1 MTLPKPITTAALVLH
16 ELHGPLVWETL
27 QIPSLA
33 PDEIAVDIHA
43 TGICHTDLMLMSGEL
58 PSPQPGVFGHEG
70 AGTIRQI
77 GTAITHVRP
86 GDHVLLS
93 FDFCTHCANCTAKHP
108 AYCAAFALLNTAGHR
123 ADNSSPLQTA
133 TGGAVYSKFFGQSCF
148 SRVAVVGG
156 RCAIPVSSGLDLR
169 VLAPLGCGMQTG
181 AGAVVNVLRLQRGQ
195 SVAVFGT
202 GAVGLAAVM
211 AAKIVGAEV
220 IVAVDVREERLRVAR
235 ELGATHTVNPAALQ
249 EGNGVVGAIQAVTGG
264 LGVQFAVECSG
275 VPAVV
280 PLMLAALRT
289 RGRAVSVGAAGVTE
303 EVRFNLFAHLMG
315 GKAYLGCIEGDVYP
329 PEFVPWLVE
338 RYAHGEFPVDKLVR
352 VYKVRDYEEAFAD
365 VREGKVIKAVLDWT
379 E

>member
-1 MTLPKPITTAALVLH
+1 MTLPEPITTAALVLH

-27 QIPSLA
+27 QIPTLA

-58 PSPQPGVFGHEG
+58 PTRQPGVFGHEG
-70 AGTIRQI
+70 AGNVRQT
-77 GTAITHVRP
+77 GAAITHVRA
-86 GDHVLLS
+86 GDRVLLS
-93 FDFCTHCANCTAKHP
+93 FDFCAHCANCTARHP
-108 AYCAAFALLNTAGHR
+108 AYCAAFPLLNTAGHR
-123 ADNSSPLQTA
+123 ADGSSPLQTA
-133 TGGAVYSKFFGQSCF
+133 GGGAVYSKFFGQSCF

-156 RCAIPVSSGLDLR
+156 RCAIPVSHDVDLR

-181 AGAVVNVLRLQRGQ
+181 AGAVVNVLGLQRGQ

-211 AAKIVGAEV
+211 AARIVGAEV
-220 IVAVDVREERLRVAR
+220 IVAVDVREERLRLAR
-235 ELGATHTVNPAALQ
+235 ELGATHTVDAALG
-249 EGNGVVGAIQAVTGG
+249 EGVVAAIQAVTGG

-280 PLMLAALRT
+280 PLMLAALRA
-289 RGRAVSVGAAGVTE
+289 RGRAVSVGAAGIAE

-315 GKAYLGCIEGDVYP
+315 GKEYVGCVEGDVYP

-338 RYAHGEFPVDKLVR
+338 RYSRGEFPVDKLVR
-352 VYKVRDYEEAFAD
+352 VYKVRDHEEAFAD